1 MKRPDSP
8 RPPAPTTQPISGC
21 PVHVAIIADVPWPT
35 GSAGT
40 VRVSRIAAALSSM
53 GHRVS
58 VFPIGHYGSVDPQSS
73 SSIFD
78 LHAQNRFL
86 TKFGVLGRQGIWRAI
101 GIWRSLHKLR
111 PDWVLFYGRRATTVG
126 CCSLFLP
133 KKARLAIDLVE
144 HPCITLWERGS
155 LSVMGWDHYL
165 GARWLLW
172 RASLVLAITPNL
184 AARAECWSKAEVA
197 ILLGI
202 TDAPGMPLGDRPSKF
217 GYFGNWEAKDDGM
230 CVARLAAEVLRSNRV
245 LKFETIG
252 RPPPESVVA
261 VFREAGVEDR
271 VISLGFVPDGSL
283 SGVLSRWRLALLP
296 RSAVGSTGFSFPNRA
311 ADLLSCGVPVAVRR
325 AIGIGGLLEADGLVL
340 LDGSIGE
347 MAKTILPVL
356 CDGSE
361 FNRKSL
367 ESYLAA
373 LRLSVEGESV
383 SEVMQ
388 KFGHI

>member
-1 MKRPDSP
+1 MKPPDS
-8 RPPAPTTQPISGC
+8 RTTLASTRHPSAC
-21 PVHVAIIADVPWPT
+21 RPVHVAIVADVPWPT

-40 VRVSRIAAALSSM
+40 VRVSRIAAALNST

-73 SSIFD
+73 SSCFD
-78 LHAQNRFL
+78 LYAQHRFFS
-86 TKFGVLGRQGIWRAI
+86 KFGILGRQGFRRMIRIWRA
-101 GIWRSLHKLR
+101 LHKLR
-111 PDWVLFYGRRATTVG
+111 PDWILFYGRRATTVG
-126 CCSLFLP
+126 CCSLFFP
-133 KKARLAIDLVE
+133 KQAKLAVDLVE
-144 HPCITLWERGS
+144 HPCITLWERGYLS
-155 LSVMGWDHYL
+155 LLGWDHYL
-165 GARWLLW
+165 GARWLLR

-184 AARAECWSKAEVA
+184 AARTECWSKAEVA
-197 ILLGI
+197 TLLGI

-217 GYFGNWEAKDDGM
+217 GYFGNWEAKDDVM
-230 CVARLAAEVLRSNRV
+230 CVARLAAEVLRGNRV
-245 LKFETIG
+245 LNFETIG
-252 RPPPESVVA
+252 RRPPESVVA
-261 VFREAGVEDR
+261 FFREAGVEDR
-271 VISLGFVPDGSL
+271 VVNLGFVPDHSL

-325 AIGIGGLLEADGLVL
+325 TIGIGGLLEGDGLVL

-347 MAKTILPVL
+347 MATSILPVL
-356 CDGSE
+356 CDENE

-367 ESYLAA
+367 EGYLAA

-388 KFGHI
+388 KFGRI